1 MNYED
6 FPILDNSTYQI
17 MKEQYLNQS
26 TDKHELVGKIFNKL
40 NTLLYF
46 EHLES
51 KHFNKNIIFT
61 LNNIKSSIQSSIK
74 QFAQTFSFSTTPSNM
89 RKGDLFSYLS
99 TILDIISL
107 MHQLL
112 DHTTKPYQK
121 TFLNQEI
128 SNLLISL
135 QSILSALSNSTIY
148 FFKFM

>member
-17 MKEQYLNQS
+17 MKEQFLNQS

-40 NTLLYF
+40 NTLLSF
-46 EHLES
+46 EYLES
-51 KHFNKNIIFT
+51 KHFNKNIISS
-61 LNNIKSSIQSSIK
+61 LNNSKSSIQISINK
-74 QFAQTFSFSTTPSNM
+74 FAQIFSLSNSP
-89 RKGDLFSYLS
+89 RNTKKGDLFSYLS

-128 SNLLISL
+128 SNLLISS